1 MEKQVV
7 PTLLDIYT
15 GAIISVTN
23 EGTQVTEKIPAS
35 VQVEQIAISTTNLE
49 AMKAKLEAMKAAR
62 K

>member
-35 VQVEQIAISTTNLE
+35 TVSEQVAISIANLE
-49 AMKAKLEAMKAAR
+49 AMKAKLAALKAIR
-62 K
+62 

>member
-35 VQVEQIAISTTNLE
+35 VQVEQVAVATNSLE
-49 AMKAKLEAMKAAR
+49 AMKAKLEAMKAA

>member
-15 GAIISVTN
+15 GAIISVTS
-23 EGTQVTEKIPAS
+23 EGTQVTEKIPPS
-35 VQVEQIAISTTNLE
+35 VQVEQITISTNNLE
-49 AMKAKLEAMKAAR
+49 AMKAKLEAMKAA